1 MLKLPRFATA
11 KRLSN
16 DELAF
21 YWEVPT
27 KYRKVGCPIK
37 SEPLGLD
44 FAAASAKAAALNGLF
59 DEWRAA
65 RRGQPIPSRT
75 TPNIGTLDW
84 LFREYKQ
91 SKAYLEKVAPRSRK
105 DYEWAMAE
113 ICNTPTKS
121 GLRVG
126 NLSIKSI
133 SPRAADKLYDILSR
147 GRNGERL
154 RTAEKMVALC
164 RKAWRVVHRLYPKE
178 FPNDVPN
185 PWLGVTMKSRAK
197 LIKGAVTREQVYAF
211 AHGCV
216 ERGQPEV
223 AAVAVICFEWLQRPE
238 NVIAGHLKWSDYRSP
253 NAPNIIRVAHHKTG
267 TVAPH
272 PLEETLSDGSVV
284 MFYEEAEEILS
295 HLVRRGTPMILREVK
310 AGIAKPYSFSGM
322 QKIVQRM
329 RKEVK
334 LPESFTLDA
343 CRHGGL
349 TELEEAEL
357 TDGQGRALSTHKTQQ
372 SYEGYAKRTSAR
384 MLSATRK
391 RYAHRLAAHSEP
403 PAKPLSGN
411 EANSAAE
418 SESSLKKR
426 AE

>member
-1 MLKLPRFATA
+1 
-11 KRLSN
+11 
-16 DELAF
+16 
-21 YWEVPT
+21 
-27 KYRKVGCPIK
+27 
-37 SEPLGLD
+37 
-44 FAAASAKAAALNGLF
+44 
-59 DEWRAA
+59 
-65 RRGQPIPSRT
+65 
-75 TPNIGTLDW
+75 
-84 LFREYKQ
+84 
-91 SKAYLEKVAPRSRK
+91 
-105 DYEWAMAE
+105 
-113 ICNTPTKS
+113 
-121 GLRVG
+121 
-126 NLSIKSI
+126 
-133 SPRAADKLYDILSR
+133 
-147 GRNGERL
+147 
-154 RTAEKMVALC
+154 
-164 RKAWRVVHRLYPKE
+164 
-178 FPNDVPN
+178 
-185 PWLGVTMKSRAK
+185 
-197 LIKGAVTREQVYAF
+197 
-211 AHGCV
+211 
-216 ERGQPEV
+216 
-223 AAVAVICFEWLQRPE
+223 
-238 NVIAGHLKWSDYRSP
+238 
-253 NAPNIIRVAHHKTG
+253 
-267 TVAPH
+267 
-272 PLEETLSDGSVV
+272 

-372 SYEGYAKRTSAR
+372 SYEEYAKRTSAR